1 MKKSES
7 TWVNPLISQ
16 SLAQDRDNPIE
27 RNDKKKAWWSISNTT
42 NVEWW
47 NWKSI
52 FFKKKRTNKRNSQ
65 PRLTIETGDS
75 GHELE
80 TKLIEEKL

>member
-27 RNDKKKAWWSISNTT
+27 RNEKKKRHDGQFPTQQMLNDEIENQF
-42 NVEWW
+42 
-47 NWKSI
+47 
-52 FFKKKRTNKRNSQ
+52 FFKKKKDKQ
-65 PRLTIETGDS
+65 
-75 GHELE
+75 
-80 TKLIEEKL
+80 KK